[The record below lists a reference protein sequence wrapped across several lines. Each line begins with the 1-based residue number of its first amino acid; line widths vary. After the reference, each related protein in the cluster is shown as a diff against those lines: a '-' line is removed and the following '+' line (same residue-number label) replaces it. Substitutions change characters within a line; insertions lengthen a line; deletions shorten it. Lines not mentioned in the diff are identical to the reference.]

1 MKQEQ
6 FEMVI
11 ECTDSYHA
19 ELLEDGRT
27 KITIVI
33 PKGFRWL
40 WLSKLGELRTTMEEI
55 THYRSYDEEELK
67 EMNDAK

>member
-6 FEMVI
+6 FEMVG
-11 ECTDSYHA
+11 ECTDSYRT

-33 PKGFRWL
+33 PKGFSCL
-40 WLSKLGELRTTMEEI
+40 WRSKLTDLRTTMEEI
-55 THYRSYDEEELK
+55 VHYRSYDEEELK

>member
-1 MKQEQ
+1 MENTQI
-6 FEMVI
+6 EMVG
-11 ECTDSYHA
+11 ECTDSYRA

-55 THYRSYDEEELK
+55 AHYRSYDEEELK

>member
-6 FEMVI
+6 FEMVG
-11 ECTDSYHA
+11 ECTDSYVA

-27 KITIVI
+27 EITILI

-40 WLSKLGELRTTMEEI
+40 WLSKLGDLRTTMEEI
-55 THYRSYDEEELK
+55 IHYRSYDEEELK